1 MKLKAYDVA
10 FTVPPITSNYLM
22 SPESDVVFV
31 RLLADCVVGMS
42 DVALSSNFRTTSLK
56 GLTDVIIE
64 IEMHSFYQVFSRAT
78 TIFVLRPFYQ
88 YHCLECTAQQKY

>member
-42 DVALSSNFRTTSLK
+42 PDSFCAATKPIPVDYDKDSNSVT
-56 GLTDVIIE
+56 GANGI
-64 IEMHSFYQVFSRAT
+64 
-78 TIFVLRPFYQ
+78 
-88 YHCLECTAQQKY
+88 